1 MRYKKY
7 RYGGK
12 KVPGMYAEDGMEVNP
27 AQPMQPM
34 QSMNQRPNLS
44 PQQMQAMQEQQQIM
58 EIMQQMKFQNDSL
71 VKQNELLKTQIDK
84 TNLIDSARTTKQ
96 TPGASSSPK
105 RKGGSNKKIYPANG
119 FAGNSMRMGGSCL
132 PGGAYS
138 KKKRR

>member
-34 QSMNQRPNLS
+34 NQRPNLS
-44 PQQMQAMQEQQQIM
+44 PQQMQEQQIM
-58 EIMQQMKFQNDSL
+58 EIMQQMKMQNDSL
-71 VKQNELLKTQIDK
+71 VEQNELLKIQIDK
-84 TNLIDSARTTKQ
+84 NDLINSARTTKQ